1 MNFSVKDFAKSLF
14 ERFEEEGIPLLLAGG
29 WAVTSY
35 GFSRNTIDI
44 DWVCSRSR
52 EEEVVALMRKLGFQA
67 VSAGMAS
74 RFQYDSDLACPAVDL
89 IWVNDE
95 SFAQMCGAIDPTLGV
110 RVITYEGLIT
120 MKLYALKDD
129 KLRKGK
135 DLRDLQE
142 LLERNQG
149 KIPEADLRA
158 MCAKYACPE
167 IFDKLYG
174 HP

>member
-14 ERFEEEGIPLLLAGG
+14 KRFEEENIPLLLAGG

-44 DWVCSRSR
+44 DWVCSRNR
-52 EEEVVALMRKLGFQA
+52 EDDAVGLMTKLGFQA
-67 VSAGMAS
+67 VSAGMAT
-74 RFQYDSDLACPAVDL
+74 RFQYARDLACPAVDM
-89 IWVNDE
+89 IWVNNE
-95 SFAQMCGAIDPTLGV
+95 SFEQMCGAIDPTLGV
-110 RVITYEGLIT
+110 RVITFEGLIA

-142 LLERNQG
+142 LLERNHG
-149 KIPEADLRA
+149 KITEADLRS

-167 IFDKLYG
+167 VFDKLSL
-174 HP
+174 